1 MAHSSQLT
9 THRSWLESK
18 QPASFQWDQHTIEV
32 VTIHP
37 IDVIQHKR
45 DGLALSDAE
54 IQGFI
59 RALVERESAVSP
71 PPDAPTESQTAALL
85 MAIFLRG
92 LNPQELAAL
101 TQAMRF
107 SGETLDTSSLHS
119 FAVDKHSTGGVGDK
133 TSLLIAPIVA
143 AAGAPAA
150 DGEGFT
156 LCDPMISGR
165 SLGHTG
171 GTLDKLET
179 IPAFRTQLP
188 LPEFLSIL
196 RQCGFAM
203 AGQTPT
209 LVPADRILY
218 ALRDHTG
225 TVESPYL
232 ITASIMS
239 KKLAAGL
246 NALVLDVKTGSGAFM
261 SRTADAQLLARL
273 MVETGERAG
282 TRTVALLTSMDQ
294 PLGRFAG
301 NWVEVQECLE
311 LFQHF
316 SPGCAF
322 TLPPDKLR
330 LSADLLALTHAL
342 AGHMLCLGGKAAT
355 PEAGAIL
362 SAQLLADGSA
372 YKHFLKMVELQTSDP
387 KNSVI
392 LSEVTRG
399 HSASH
404 AVEGP
409 AVSLSSHKSPH
420 APPYL
425 AAFASP
431 AAFHKP
437 TATRT
442 LAADRAGFLSAMD
455 CKQIGWA
462 VQRLGAGRTH
472 PGAPVSAHA
481 GIEMHAKLGDRIAVG
496 QPLAT
501 LFTEDPNL
509 LDEPEAMLRET
520 LEISDEP
527 PTPVPLIREII
538 TKDQLG

>member
-1 MAHSSQLT
+1 
-9 THRSWLESK
+9 
-18 QPASFQWDQHTIEV
+18 
-32 VTIHP
+32 VTFHP

-45 DGLALSDAE
+45 DGQTLSDAE
-54 IQGFI
+54 IKGFI
-59 RALVERESAVSP
+59 QALVSRKTP
-71 PPDAPTESQTAALL
+71 NDTPTDAQTAALL

-107 SGETLDTSSLHS
+107 SGEVFDPSPLHA
-119 FAVDKHSTGGVGDK
+119 FTVDKHSTGGVGDK

-143 AAGAPAA
+143 AAGAAGNPRIV
-150 DGEGFT
+150 
-156 LCDPMISGR
+156 DPMISGR

-179 IPAFRTQLP
+179 IPGFRTQLP
-188 LPEFLSIL
+188 LGEFLAII
-196 RQCGFAM
+196 QKCGFAM

-246 NALVLDVKTGSGAFM
+246 NGLVLDVKTGSGAFM
-261 SRTADAQLLARL
+261 SKYADAQLLAQL
-273 MVETGERAG
+273 MVETGELAG

-316 SPGCAF
+316 SPDVPF
-322 TLPPDKLR
+322 TLSPEKLR
-330 LSADLLALTHAL
+330 LSSDLLALTHAL
-342 AGHMLCLGGKAAT
+342 AGWMIYLGGAAST
-355 PEAGAIL
+355 PEAGASL
-362 SAQLLADGSA
+362 SAQLLGNGSA
-372 YKHFLKMVELQTSDP
+372 YTHFLHMVDLQTTYPTPDV
-387 KNSVI
+387 VI
-392 LSEVTRG
+392 LSAAKNPRISPVG
-399 HSASH
+399 HK
-404 AVEGP
+404 
-409 AVSLSSHKSPH
+409 SSHR
-420 APPYL
+420 APYQL
-425 AAFASP
+425 AFANP
-431 AAFHKP
+431 AAFHHP

-442 LAADRAGFLSAMD
+442 ITASTTGYLSAMD
-455 CKQIGWA
+455 CTQIGWA

-481 GIEMHAKLGDRIAVG
+481 GIEMHAKLGDALTLG
-496 QPLAT
+496 QPLVT
-501 LFTEDPNL
+501 LFAEDLAL
-509 LDEPEAMLRET
+509 LDEPEQMLRET
-520 LEISDEP
+520 LQIFPTP
-527 PTPVPLIREII
+527 PTPIPLIREII
-538 TKDQLG
+538 AR

>member
-1 MAHSSQLT
+1 M
-9 THRSWLESK
+9 
-18 QPASFQWDQHTIEV
+18 
-32 VTIHP
+32 TIHP

-45 DGLALSDAE
+45 DGHALSDAE

-59 RALVERESAVSP
+59 HALVQRTPESP
-71 PPDAPTESQTAALL
+71 TPTDAQAAAFL
-85 MAIFLRG
+85 MAVFLRG
-92 LNPQELAAL
+92 LNSQELAAL

-107 SGETLDTSSLHS
+107 SGEVFDPTPLHS
-119 FAVDKHSTGGVGDK
+119 FTVDKHSTGGVGDK
-133 TSLLIAPIVA
+133 TSLLIAPIIA

-150 DGEGFT
+150 EGEGYS

-179 IPAFRTQLP
+179 IPGFRTQLP

-196 RQCGFAM
+196 QECGFAM

-261 SRTADAQLLARL
+261 SRYADAQLLARL

-294 PLGRFAG
+294 PLGRFSG

-316 SPGCAF
+316 SPDFTF
-322 TLPPDKLR
+322 TLPLEKLR
-330 LSADLLALTHAL
+330 LSSDLLNLTHAR
-342 AGHMLCLGGKAAT
+342 AGHMLHLGGKAAT

-362 SAQLLADGSA
+362 SAKLLADGSA
-372 YKHFLKMVELQTSDP
+372 YQRFLGMVELQSDDCP
-387 KNSVI
+387 
-392 LSEVTRG
+392 
-399 HSASH
+399 A
-404 AVEGP
+404 AV
-409 AVSLSSHKSPH
+409 
-420 APPYL
+420 
-425 AAFASP
+425 AAFTNP

-442 LAADRAGFLSAMD
+442 LAADRTGYVASMD
-455 CKQIGWA
+455 CTKIGWA
-462 VQRLGAGRTH
+462 VQRLGAGRAR
-472 PGAPVSAHA
+472 PGEPVSAHA
-481 GIEMHAKLGDRIAVG
+481 GIEMHAKLGDLVEAG

-501 LFTEDPNL
+501 LFSEDLAL
-509 LDEPEAMLRET
+509 LDEPESMLRET
-520 LEISDEP
+520 LQVGPAP
-527 PTPVPLIREII
+527 PTPIPLIREII
-538 TKDQLG
+538 TKDQLE

>member
-1 MAHSSQLT
+1 
-9 THRSWLESK
+9 
-18 QPASFQWDQHTIEV
+18 

-59 RALVERESAVSP
+59 RALVERESAAGSSTDSP
-71 PPDAPTESQTAALL
+71 TDAPTESQTAALL

-92 LNPQELAAL
+92 LNPRELAAL

-143 AAGAPAA
+143 AAG
-150 DGEGFT
+150 
-156 LCDPMISGR
+156 LIDPMISGR

-171 GTLDKLET
+171 GTLDKLES
-179 IPAFRTQLP
+179 IPGFRTQLP
-188 LPEFLSIL
+188 LLEFLAIL

-246 NALVLDVKTGSGAFM
+246 NALVLDVKTGSGAFI

-294 PLGRFAG
+294 PLGRFSG

-316 SPGCAF
+316 SPDCAF
-322 TLPPDKLR
+322 TLPPEKLR

-342 AGHMLCLGGKAAT
+342 AGHMLHLGGKAAT

-372 YKHFLKMVELQTSDP
+372 YKRFLHMVELQTIRVPHPSQ
-387 KNSVI
+387 
-392 LSEVTRG
+392 
-399 HSASH
+399 SH
-404 AVEGP
+404 RDGWD
-409 AVSLSSHKSPH
+409 SSHESPGES
-420 APPYL
+420 PYL
-425 AAFASP
+425 AAFANP
-431 AAFHKP
+431 AAFHRP
-437 TATRT
+437 AATRT
-442 LAADRAGFLSAMD
+442 LTANHAGFLAGMD

-481 GIEMHAKLGDRIAVG
+481 GVEMHAKLGDRIAVG

-501 LFTEDPNL
+501 LFTEDPAL

-520 LEISDEP
+520 LQISAAP
-527 PTPVPLIREII
+527 PTPIPLIREII

>member
-1 MAHSSQLT
+1 
-9 THRSWLESK
+9 
-18 QPASFQWDQHTIEV
+18 

-45 DGLALSDAE
+45 DGLVLSDVE

-59 RALVERESAVSP
+59 RALVERKTP
-71 PPDAPTESQTAALL
+71 DDAPTDAQAAALL
-85 MAIFLRG
+85 MAVLIRG

-107 SGETLDTSSLHS
+107 SGETLDTLSLHS
-119 FAVDKHSTGGVGDK
+119 FTVDKHSTGGVGDK

-143 AAGAPAA
+143 AAG
-150 DGEGFT
+150 
-156 LCDPMISGR
+156 LKDPMISGR

-179 IPAFRTQLP
+179 IPGFRTQLP
-188 LPEFLSIL
+188 LPEFLAIL
-196 RQCGFAM
+196 QQCGLAM

-261 SRTADAQLLARL
+261 SRYADAQLLARL

-294 PLGRFAG
+294 PLGRFSG

-316 SPGCAF
+316 SPDCAF
-322 TLPPDKLR
+322 TLPPEKLR

-342 AGHMLCLGGKAAT
+342 TGHMLHLGGKAAT
-355 PEAGAIL
+355 PEAGAQL
-362 SAQLLADGSA
+362 SANFLADGSA
-372 YKHFLKMVELQTSDP
+372 YKRFLQMVELQTSDP
-387 KNSVI
+387 SSESVI
-392 LSEVTRG
+392 LTLTLNNVKGKGKNPHISSV
-399 HSASH
+399 
-404 AVEGP
+404 
-409 AVSLSSHKSPH
+409 SHKSLSES
-420 APPYL
+420 PYL
-425 AAFASP
+425 AAFANP
-431 AAFHKP
+431 AAFHHP
-437 TATRT
+437 AATRT
-442 LAADRAGFLSAMD
+442 LTAARAGFLSSMD

-481 GIEMHAKLGDRIAVG
+481 GIEMHVKLGDRIAVG

-501 LFTEDPNL
+501 LFTEDPAL

-520 LEISDEP
+520 LQISAAP
-527 PTPVPLIREII
+527 PTPIPLIREII